1 MNKSTIESRVDWTK
15 VSKRVGELS
24 IFIYFSRSESERER
38 RVSFADFPNPNS
50 LLCCEFLYHGD
61 TCLEASRWIGEKKK
75 FDKLLDL
82 MKNSAFF
89 WLPIYKIQLG
99 NERNSK
105 IR

>member
-15 VSKRVGELS
+15 VSKRVGEFS
-24 IFIYFSRSESERER
+24 IFIYFSRSESERESLICWFSKSEFSTLLR
-38 RVSFADFPNPNS
+38 IFISWYVPQSFQ
-50 LLCCEFLYHGD
+50 
-61 TCLEASRWIGEKKK
+61 IGEKKK

>member
-1 MNKSTIESRVDWTK
+1 M
-15 VSKRVGELS
+15 
-24 IFIYFSRSESERER
+24 SE
-38 RVSFADFPNPNS
+38 RVSFADFPNPSS